1 MLSDEATRGDDAG
14 ANSTSTRYGLSPPG
28 RTPLSRA
35 QKKILSAIRPRT
47 NKQIFLEFAPGS
59 LACVSFAQGEVRQR
73 TNPFAVVYGWF
84 TGFGRSEF
92 DQAEPMP
99 AEFA

>member
-1 MLSDEATRGDDAG
+1 MLSDEATRGDDPA
-14 ANSTSTRYGLSPPG
+14 ATSRLRDMAWTR
-28 RTPLSRA
+28 RVATPLSRA
-35 QKKILSAIRPRT
+35 RENLERHWPRT

-59 LACVSFAQGEVRQR
+59 LVCVWFAQGEVRQR

-84 TGFGRSEF
+84 TGFGGWIRPGK
-92 DQAEPMP
+92 PMP